1 MNINCN
7 LTNEYHKMIAGTG
20 LGFLLA
26 LMVYVIINV
35 LYETHVLLLFAGLV
49 GIYYVYKMGV
59 EDKNRHKIPNLGCES
74 DLFAWMAGVLHLIC
88 FVLLGVLSKTFVFG
102 YVPQGGSM
110 LNIPL
115 FFSLGYV
122 CLYIIHH
129 IGLHGCKIV
138 NILPF
143 AMISSLSF
151 VLCGAYIS
159 TKLFI

>member
-1 MNINCN
+1 MV
-7 LTNEYHKMIAGTG
+7 TGTI

-35 LYETHVLLLFAGLV
+35 LYETHALLLFAGLV
-49 GIYYVYKMGV
+49 GIYYVYKMGI

-74 DLFAWMAGVLHLIC
+74 DLFARMAGVLHLIC
-88 FVLLGVLSKTFVFG
+88 FVLLGVLSKAFVFG

-115 FFSLGYV
+115 FLVLGCI

-129 IGLHGCKIV
+129 IGLHDCKIV

-143 AMISSLSF
+143 TVTSSFSF

-159 TKLFI
+159 TNLFI

>member
-1 MNINCN
+1 MNICN
-7 LTNEYHKMIAGTG
+7 LTNEYHRMIFGTA
-20 LGFLLA
+20 LGFFLA
-26 LMVYVIINV
+26 LTAFVIIYVFN
-35 LYETHVLLLFAGLV
+35 EIHILLFFVGLV
-49 GIYYVYKMGV
+49 GAYYVYKMGT
-59 EDKNRHKIPNLGCES
+59 EDADRHKIPNLCCEFNI
-74 DLFAWMAGVLHLIC
+74 FAWLAGALHFAC
-88 FVLLGVLSKTFVFG
+88 FIVLGVLSKTFVFG

-143 AMISSLSF
+143 AVVSSISF

-159 TKLFI
+159 TELLV